1 MDWDYM
7 PLLPNDFVGGDLD
20 LELPED
26 GPFEAIVLPVRDL
39 VVFPYMVSP
48 LYMGQDPSLKA
59 LNVATEEDWP
69 LVTVAQRESNLD
81 MDYPEPGDLYQMGC
95 EITVARSLRL
105 PDGSTSIIVQG
116 LNRVRILDYTQ
127 EVPYLIALVEPVP
140 EPREESPLGEA
151 LMRAVLTM
159 FEKAVQLNQSLPEE
173 AFIYAMNIEEP
184 NQLADLIAQMLDLDV
199 EQRQDVL
206 ETLEPI
212 ERLQK
217 ISALLARELDVLELE
232 DKIHSQ
238 VQEEMDKNQRE
249 YFLREQLRAI
259 HKELGETDALTRD
272 VARMGEELENTE
284 LPEHVKERVKE
295 ELSRLEMMPP
305 MAPEV
310 GIIRNYLDWLL
321 ELPWEKTTTDNL
333 DLKNATEVLESRHYG
348 LPKAKARILEYIA
361 VRKLA
366 PEQSRSTIL
375 CFAGPPGTG
384 KTSLGRSIAEALGR
398 EFVRVS
404 LGGVHDEAEIR
415 GHRRTYIGALPG
427 RIIQTMR
434 RAGTLNP
441 VFMLDEIDK
450 LGRDF
455 RGDPASALLE
465 VLDPEQNHAF
475 SDHYLELPYDLSKV
489 LFITTANI
497 LDTIPPALHDRMEV
511 IEFPG
516 YTEEEKV
523 EIAQRFLI
531 PRQVEVNGLTE
542 YPPHFTRP
550 TLETLIH
557 QYTYEAGVRN
567 LEREIGSLCRKAARR
582 LAEDKSPLTTITP
595 KTVEKYLGPPH
606 QLQERL
612 EPQDQVGVAMGL
624 AWTPNGGDLLPVE
637 VALLPGKGTLTLT
650 GQLGDVMQE
659 SAQAA
664 YTYLRSQAAA
674 WGLDVEMFE
683 KTDIH
688 LHLPE
693 GAIPKDGPSAGVTL
707 ATALF
712 SAFTGRAV
720 RRDVAMTGEITLRGR
735 VLPVGGL
742 KEKLLTARRARVSKV
757 LIPARNKPDLHDIPG
772 VVKRR
777 LNIVLVETMA
787 EVLEEVLSPAA

>member
-1 MDWDYM
+1 M